1 MDLLSRLDQML
12 YVAMSGLCACSYV
25 HVSIIQPDI
34 FTVSA
39 PPVTGLFFLD
49 FFGTVCHS
57 IVYEKESMAHYY
69 CITNVKANFIQY
81 FILNNS
87 SSIIFEIKEVKIVK
101 DVNVNFVKS

>member
-1 MDLLSRLDQML
+1 MYSRTFF
-12 YVAMSGLCACSYV
+12 S
-25 HVSIIQPDI
+25 
-34 FTVSA
+34 VSA

-49 FFGTVCHS
+49 FLGTVCHS
-57 IVYEKESMAHYY
+57 IVDVKESMAHYY

-101 DVNVNFVKS
+101 DVNANFVKS